1 MHEVSTGGVL
11 HKKQIAENT
20 FCHYIY
26 SVRLLVAC
34 ILFILPCMLSAQE
47 SLQGS
52 VYTRID
58 GTYLMSATILP
69 NGDTLIDVTLH
80 EVEIR
85 APRKFANPDE
95 YKRWERYRYYA
106 PSVVNYAA
114 EAVKTYRQLE
124 VATRNGTSRERKRYI
139 HTLED
144 QMESKMRVQLK
155 NLTRTQGLL
164 LIKMVER
171 ELHMPFYDLVKD
183 VKGGFT
189 AFYWNE
195 FGKIYDYHLK
205 EGYERGKD
213 AIMDSVLDQYDLAIY
228 LQ

>member
-1 MHEVSTGGVL
+1 MREKNTEWIL
-11 HKKQIAENT
+11 HKKEIVRNAFNR
-20 FCHYIY
+20 FFYP
-26 SVRLLVAC
+26 VRLLTVC
-34 ILFILPCMLSAQE
+34 IFFIFPCVIWGQE

-58 GTYLMSATILP
+58 GTYLMSATIQP

-85 APRKFANPDE
+85 APRNFANPDE
-95 YKRWERYRYYA
+95 YKRWEKYRYYA

-124 VATRNGTSRERKRYI
+124 VATRNGTSRERKKYI

-144 QMESKMRVQLK
+144 QLEGKMRVQLK

-205 EGYERGKD
+205 DGYQRGKD
-213 AIMDSVLDQYDLAIY
+213 VIMDSVLDQYDLGIY